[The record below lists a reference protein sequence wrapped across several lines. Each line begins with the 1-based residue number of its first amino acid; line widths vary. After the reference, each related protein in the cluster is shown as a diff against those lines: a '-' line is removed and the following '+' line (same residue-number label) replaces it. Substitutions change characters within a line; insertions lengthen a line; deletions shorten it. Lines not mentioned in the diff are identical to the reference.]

1 MNKPCSSCMYARQSI
16 NGTVLLPKRECFNY
30 RTCKAWRKY
39 DEYKESRRKY
49 KQGKTIKSLAE
60 FEKHLNGDGFFY
72 LRGVIKHKSILIS
85 MTVRTIQLYIESGY
99 LRAAVKKEESKK

>member
-1 MNKPCSSCMYARQSI
+1 MYARQSI
-16 NGTVLLPKRECFNY
+16 NGIVLLPKRECFNY

-49 KQGKTIKSLAE
+49 KQGETIKSLAE

-72 LRGVIKHKSILIS
+72 LRGVIKHKKVLMN
-85 MTVRTIQLYIESGY
+85 MTVGTLQLFIENGC
-99 LRAAVKKEESKK
+99 LQTAVKKEETKK